1 MRIKNKITF
10 FMVFICILSSVSIS
24 VGNYKIAINKL
35 EEKINENIQSTAS
48 NTAKDIDKW
57 MALQK
62 KTLAGIAESLAYN
75 NNFDPDYVFKYLNEQ
90 SNKNEDTTG
99 YYMALEDNT
108 FISGTGW
115 IPPEGYIPTEKD
127 WYRNTIDNDDITISA
142 PYIDSYT
149 NKMVITISMPVK
161 VNDTTIGVVA
171 ADVHIDKLIEIINQ
185 VNIEENSYAF
195 LTDGSGNII
204 AHLNEEYKPTADG
217 NFVNLDNILEGK
229 LSSIMKE
236 SSLSLKDIKAKDYDG
251 VERIFI
257 FKNIEESGWKVG
269 LAVSAE
275 NSLGA
280 LNNVI
285 KFSTLLALIVI
296 AIAVVISLILA
307 NSISKPILKSVDLA
321 TNIGNFDL
329 SNDIDENELKRKDE
343 IGTMLNS
350 YQMITDKLR
359 SFAKKLTASI
369 EMNNN
374 VYNNTL
380 ERLNHLMEQAD
391 NYSATTEE
399 LSAGMEEITA
409 TVTTISESS
418 NEIDKAIADFS
429 EKVEEGANTSHEISN
444 RAEKLNNQIIQSKEK
459 ILDTYKNAKEKITQ
473 AIESSK
479 NVEKINMLSNA
490 ILEITDQTSLLAL
503 NAAIEAARAGE
514 SGRGFAVV
522 ADEIRKLAETSQ
534 KTVEEIKSVTDII
547 TSSVNMLV
555 ENTTSLSEF
564 LDKEVIKDYEMMVEA
579 VNYYKKDGAL
589 LNDILSDL
597 SANSE
602 ELTASINHMA
612 SSINEISI
620 TINDSSSATMDIAE
634 KNLEVVKTISEIN
647 DIMEKN
653 KKITEELEQMI
664 LNVKM

>member
-251 VERIFI
+251 VERIFL
-257 FKNIEESGWKVG
+257 FENIEESGWKVG

-329 SNDIDENELKRKDE
+329 STNIDENELKRKDE